1 MLRSL
6 LLLLALL
13 SAVSAQSPRLVTWYE
28 PGRGTTVAVTQGA
41 GANALRITEAV
52 VLDALVSA
60 VPGTDACIANW
71 TELLDGTLTEW
82 CSTSANGKDFTAPAS
97 LQTTVALR
105 YGAFD
110 PLRASP
116 PAVAAELA
124 APQGSRVLLVQFRSP
139 TTDALLQMLA
149 QLGVERRLYLP
160 HNAAVVE
167 GDPAALAALRLM
179 PCVRWAG
186 PFHPAYKLD
195 ESLRAELAG
204 AKHAPARWRVN
215 ALSMVRG
222 REGQRPALELLQR
235 FGAPILEADA
245 QTWLFGADVDR
256 STLLALAHSDA
267 VQWID
272 PRGEPG
278 VDMDIARQFHGA
290 VAVDALGFDGTGV
303 RAEVLDGGTDV
314 VHPEFTPA
322 PIAHGALINGN
333 HGTCTYGEVFGNGTA
348 AQAKGILHNGT
359 GIAGYYA
366 AYVGGSRYAHTADL
380 INNLQGVF
388 QTNSWGSTLTTAY
401 NATSQSMDT
410 LLFDLDIVVMQSQSN
425 AGTQSS
431 RPEAWAKNIVSVGGI
446 NHLGTL
452 TKTDDN
458 WAGASIGPAA
468 DGRLKPDLASFYDA
482 IYTADEVGAAG
493 YAAGDYYSSFG
504 GTSGATPIVAGC
516 MGILHQMWHQGI
528 FGNPTSSSV
537 FASRPHAAT
546 AKALLINTA
555 TQWTFSGT
563 TANISRYKQGWGHPD
578 LATLYN
584 DRTKV
589 VIVNESTLL
598 TNLAAA
604 SWTVNVAAG
613 QPHFQATLVW
623 RDPPGTVSATQHRIN
638 NLDLKVTAPDGTI
651 YWGNNGLAA
660 GNYSTSG
667 GAANSVDT
675 VENVILANPAAGN
688 WTVQVTAAQI
698 NQDGHPA
705 TPALDSAFGLVIR
718 GGTAGPPPPPPFGL
732 ELTAPSGAGS
742 LHFGINSIPA
752 GTTEG
757 FTLFSFNTTTP
768 VGTGMLL
775 GLNAD
780 LLTISC
786 LQQPLA
792 AGSLIHW
799 EWPVAGV
806 YPAVDIDLP
815 AGSVSFPAGF
825 SADGLAV
832 ALGAGNSFIGATPAV
847 RITF

>member
-6 LLLLALL
+6 LLFLAVL
-13 SAVSAQSPRLVTWYE
+13 STVSAQTPRLVTWFE
-28 PGRGTTVAVTQGA
+28 PGRGTTVALATNA
-41 GANALRITEAV
+41 GSNALRVT
-52 VLDALVSA
+52 DALVLEAMVVA
-60 VPGTDACIANW
+60 VPGTDALIANW
-71 TELLDGTLTEW
+71 VEVIDGLSTEW
-82 CSTSANGKDFTAPAS
+82 CSTSANGREFAAPVRME
-97 LQTTVALR
+97 TTIALR
-105 YGAFD
+105 YGAFE
-110 PLRASP
+110 PLRAAP

-124 APQGSRVLLVQFRSP
+124 ASQGSRILLVQFRSP

-149 QLGVERRLYLP
+149 QLGVQRHAYLP
-160 HNAAVVE
+160 HNAAIVE
-167 GDPAALAALRLM
+167 GDPAALTALRFM

-195 ESLRAELAG
+195 ESLRAELSG
-204 AKHAPARWRVN
+204 MKHAPSHWRVN
-215 ALSMVRG
+215 ALSMARG

-235 FGAPILEADA
+235 LGARILEADP
-245 QTWLFGADVDR
+245 QTWLFGAALDR
-256 STLLALAHSDA
+256 SALIALAHSDA

-290 VAVDALGFDGTGV
+290 ATVDALGFDGTGV
-303 RAEVLDGGTDV
+303 RGEVLDVGTDV
-314 VHPEFTPA
+314 THPEFVGA

-388 QTNSWGSTLTTAY
+388 QTNSWGSSLTTSY

-410 LLFDLDIVVMQSQSN
+410 LLFDLDIVVTQSQSN

-446 NHLGTL
+446 RHLGTL

-458 WAGASIGPAA
+458 WSGASIGPAA

-482 IYTADEVGAAG
+482 IYTSDQVGAAG
-493 YAAGDYYSSFG
+493 YATGDYYSAFG

-528 FGNPTSSSV
+528 FGNPTSTSV

-563 TANISRYKQGWGHPD
+563 TANLSRYKQGWGHPD

-584 DRTKV
+584 DRNKLL
-589 VIVNESTLL
+589 IVNESTV
-598 TNLAAA
+598 LANAASA
-604 SWTVNVAAG
+604 SWTVTVAAG

-623 RDPPGTVSATQHRIN
+623 RDRPGTTSATQHRIN
-638 NLDLKVTAPDGTI
+638 NLDLKVTAPNGTI

-667 GAANSVDT
+667 GTANTVDT
-675 VENVILANPAAGN
+675 VENVILANPAAGT
-688 WTVQVTAAQI
+688 WTVMVTAAQL
-698 NQDGHPA
+698 NQDGHVA
-705 TPALDSAFGLVIR
+705 TPALDSAFGLVVR
-718 GGTAGPPPPPPFGL
+718 GGTTAPPPFSL
-732 ELTAPSGAGS
+732 ELTAPAGAGS
-742 LHFGINSIPA
+742 LHFGINGIPA
-752 GTTEG
+752 AATEG
-757 FTLFSFNTTTP
+757 FTLFSFDTTAP

-780 LLTISC
+780 LLTITC
-786 LQQPLA
+786 MQEPLA

-799 EWPVAGV
+799 DWPVAGV

-815 AGSVSFPAGF
+815 AGSVAFPPGF
-825 SADGLAV
+825 SADGVAV
-832 ALGAGNSFIGATPAV
+832 AIGVGNAILGSTPAV